1 MKMANE
7 KKIRKNVNVSRE
19 TEMWLMKRA
28 EETGLSQSALVN
40 LALVTYIDQQRALEL
55 MGNKSGMKELIEQLQ
70 KIQKENV

>member
-1 MKMANE
+1 MANE
-7 KKIRKNVNVSRE
+7 KTIRKNVNVSRE
-19 TEMWLMKRA
+19 TEAWLMKRA

>member
-1 MKMANE
+1 MANE
-7 KKIRKNVNVSRE
+7 KTIRKNVNVARE
-19 TEMWLMKRA
+19 TEAWLMKRS